1 MNSRTALTRAQRVAG
16 LSRSPLPNPRRSWAY
31 TLIELLVVIAVIG
44 ILAAM
49 LMPVLSKG
57 KQKAGQINCMSN
69 LKQVSLGMLMFVDDN
84 EGSFPGPASRNA
96 YGFHKEDWIYWRLAP
111 GFPPVQASPIA
122 TGLGIITS
130 NVFRCPMD
138 RDNSARFANQGQPG
152 DDPGPYMFSYTLTS
166 FGLEG
171 AFNPGLSTI
180 VDNSGQ
186 IHPFKISSVKG
197 PSHKIMLVEEQVSHS
212 PGESWEPDNAN
223 APLVND
229 GRFEVGGDDITIRHT
244 GRGNVIFVDGH
255 AAPVPPKFWQA
266 RDASENFLNLDPTR
280 AN

>member
-1 MNSRTALTRAQRVAG
+1 MGTKPARRQHLTRASYCVACQIAF
-16 LSRSPLPNPRRSWAY
+16 LSTHL
-31 TLIELLVVIAVIG
+31 
-44 ILAAM
+44 
-49 LMPVLSKG
+49 
-57 KQKAGQINCMSN
+57 
-69 LKQVSLGMLMFVDDN
+69 D
-84 EGSFPGPASRNA
+84 
-96 YGFHKEDWIYWRLAP
+96 
-111 GFPPVQASPIA
+111 
-122 TGLGIITS
+122 
-130 NVFRCPMD
+130 
-138 RDNSARFANQGQPG
+138 
-152 DDPGPYMFSYTLTS
+152 
-166 FGLEG
+166 
-171 AFNPGLSTI
+171 AFNPGLSSI

-266 RDASENFLNLDPTR
+266 RGRQRELPQPGSDPGQ
-280 AN
+280 